1 MNWIQEHLGSMG
13 HLGDF
18 YIPQSGGGAGNG
30 DGKKIHIAGTE
41 QIQKTDKDWKPEI
54 IRNNQK
60 YQRIQKF
67 YEWEQFLNWVDW
79 PGKEDRRSSHIISD
93 KAYQFTH
100 TWTFQDAVNLAR
112 YGWAEGVSKIQQ
124 FEKLDLP
131 THETFMQNYDI
142 QTEYSVAGG
151 SVNIGRYLSGMPDC
165 MRHMHTLNHHALPS
179 RVQKIMIIGNSS
191 CHASADEILKHGY
204 KIYQIIEALEMA
216 NIQTDITLAY
226 SAKNYNTEQISDDC
240 FYETS
245 DNCFYETYIKIKKAE
260 DVLYPEKILF
270 CVAHPAMFRRLV
282 FSENERNSFD
292 IRMTYK
298 FYEDDGY
305 GYGLYDPNWRPPID
319 MMKGALLITSV
330 EDKVGFSW
338 FMEDFR
344 HLIKSQYEK
353 IR

>member
-1 MNWIQEHLGSMG
+1 MNWMQEHLGSMG

-18 YIPQSGGGAGNG
+18 YIPQSGSAGNG
-30 DGKKIHIAGTE
+30 DGKKVHIAGTE

-79 PGKEDRRSSHIISD
+79 SGKEDRRDSHRISD
-93 KAYQFTH
+93 KDYKFTH
-100 TWTFQDAVNLAR
+100 TWTFQDAMNLAR

-179 RVQKIMIIGNSS
+179 RVQKIMIIGTSPSS
-191 CHASADEILKHGY
+191 ASADEILKHGY

-240 FYETS
+240 FYET
-245 DNCFYETYIKIKKAE
+245 YIKIKKAE

-282 FSENERNSFD
+282 FSENERNSYD
-292 IRMTYK
+292 IRMTYR
-298 FYEDDGY
+298 FYEDVGSRY
-305 GYGLYDPNWRPPID
+305 GIYDPNWRPPFD
-319 MMKGALLITSV
+319 MMKDALLIPSV

>member
-1 MNWIQEHLGSMG
+1 MNWMQEHLGSMG

-18 YIPQSGGGAGNG
+18 YIPQFGGGAGNG

-41 QIQKTDKDWKPEI
+41 QIQTTDKDWKPEI

-79 PGKEDRRSSHIISD
+79 SGKEYRRSSHKVSD
-93 KAYQFTH
+93 QKYNSAR
-100 TWTFQDAVNLAR
+100 TWTFQDAMNLAR

-131 THETFMQNYDI
+131 IQETFMQNYDI

-165 MRHMHTLNHHALPS
+165 MRHMRTSNHHALPS

-191 CHASADEILKHGY
+191 YCASADEILKHGY

-216 NIQTDITLAY
+216 NLQTDITLAY
-226 SAKNYNTEQISDDC
+226 SAKNYHTEQISD
-240 FYETS
+240 Y
-245 DNCFYETYIKIKKAE
+245 CFYETYIKIKKAE

-270 CVAHPAMFRRLV
+270 CVAHPAMYRRLV
-282 FSENERNSFD
+282 VSENERNSFA
-292 IRMTYK
+292 IRMKYR
-298 FYEDDGY
+298 FYADGAPGY
-305 GYGLYDPNWRPPID
+305 GIYDPNWRPPID
-319 MMKGALLITSV
+319 MMKDALLITSL

-338 FMEDFR
+338 SMEGFR

>member
-1 MNWIQEHLGSMG
+1 MNWMQEHLGSMG

-18 YIPQSGGGAGNG
+18 YIPDSGGGNG

-41 QIQKTDKDWKPEI
+41 QINKPDKDWEPEI
-54 IRNNQK
+54 IRSNQQ
-60 YQRIQKF
+60 YRRIQKF

-79 PGKEDRRSSHIISD
+79 SGKTYRRASHRIGD
-93 KAYQFTH
+93 KNYKYSRTC
-100 TWTFQDAVNLAR
+100 TFQDAMDLAR

-142 QTEYSVAGG
+142 QTAYSVAGG
-151 SVNIGRYLSGMPDC
+151 SVNIGRYLAGMPDC
-165 MRHMHTLNHHALPS
+165 MRHMRTSNHHALPS
-179 RVQKIMIIGNSS
+179 RVQKIIIISNTAGRVL
-191 CHASADEILKHGY
+191 ADEILKYGY
-204 KIYQIIEALEMA
+204 KIYQIIDALEMA

-226 SAKNYNTEQISDDC
+226 AAKNYNTEQISD
-240 FYETS
+240 Y
-245 DNCFYETYIKIKKAE
+245 CFYETYIKIKRAE

-282 FSENERNSFD
+282 LSENERNSFA
-292 IRMTYK
+292 IRMKYR
-298 FYEDDGY
+298 FYEDGAPGY
-305 GYGLYDPNWRPPID
+305 GVYDPNWRPPID
-319 MMKGALLITSV
+319 MMKDALLIPSL

>member
-18 YIPQSGGGAGNG
+18 YIPQSGNGGNG
-30 DGKKIHIAGTE
+30 DGKKVHIAGTE
-41 QIQKTDKDWKPEI
+41 QINKPDKDWEPEI
-54 IRNNQK
+54 IRTNQK

-79 PGKEDRRSSHIISD
+79 PGKEYRRTSHRMSD
-93 KAYQFTH
+93 QKYKFTR
-100 TWTFQDAVNLAR
+100 TWTFQDAMNLAR

-165 MRHMHTLNHHALPS
+165 MRHMRTSNHHALPS

-191 CHASADEILKHGY
+191 CYASADEILKHGY

-226 SAKNYNTEQISDDC
+226 SAKNYNTEQISD
-240 FYETS
+240 Y
-245 DNCFYETYIKIKKAE
+245 CFYETYIKIKKAE

-282 FSENERNSFD
+282 LSEKERNSFA

-298 FYEDDGY
+298 FYETGGY
-305 GYGLYDPNWRPPID
+305 GVYDPDWRPPID
-319 MMKGALLITSV
+319 MIKDSLLIPSA

>member
-1 MNWIQEHLGSMG
+1 MNWMQEHLGSMG

-18 YIPQSGGGAGNG
+18 YIPQSGSGGNG
-30 DGKKIHIAGTE
+30 DGKKVHIAGTE
-41 QIQKTDKDWKPEI
+41 QIQKPDKDWEPEI
-54 IRNNQK
+54 IRTNQR
-60 YQRIQKF
+60 YRRIQKF

-79 PGKEDRRSSHIISD
+79 SGKEYRRSSHLISD
-93 KAYQFTH
+93 KAYKFTH

-165 MRHMHTLNHHALPS
+165 MRHMRTSNHHALPS
-179 RVQKIMIIGNSS
+179 RVQKIMIIGSS
-191 CHASADEILKHGY
+191 SSRASADEILKHGY

-226 SAKNYNTEQISDDC
+226 SAKNYDRSDD
-240 FYETS
+240 
-245 DNCFYETYIKIKKAE
+245 CFYETYIKIKKAE

-270 CVAHPAMFRRLV
+270 CLAHPAMFRRLV
-282 FSENERNSFD
+282 FSENERNSYD
-292 IRMTYK
+292 IRMTYI
-298 FYEDDGY
+298 FYEDGGHGY
-305 GYGLYDPNWRPPID
+305 GIYDPNWRPPID
-319 MMKGALLITSV
+319 MMKDALLIPSV

>member
-1 MNWIQEHLGSMG
+1 MNWMQEHLGSMG
-13 HLGDF
+13 YLGDF
-18 YIPQSGGGAGNG
+18 YIPQSGSGGNG
-30 DGKKIHIAGTE
+30 DGKKVHIAGTE
-41 QIQKTDKDWKPEI
+41 QIQKTDKDWEPEI
-54 IRNNQK
+54 IRTNQR

-79 PGKEDRRSSHIISD
+79 PGKEDRRSSHLISD
-93 KAYQFTH
+93 KAYKFTH

-165 MRHMHTLNHHALPS
+165 MRHMHTLNRHALPS
-179 RVQKIMIIGNSS
+179 RVQKIMIIGGSS
-191 CHASADEILKHGY
+191 SRASADEILKHGY

-226 SAKNYNTEQISDDC
+226 SAKNYDRSDD
-240 FYETS
+240 
-245 DNCFYETYIKIKKAE
+245 CFYETYIKIKKAE

-282 FSENERNSFD
+282 FSENERNSYD
-292 IRMTYK
+292 IRMTYI
-298 FYEDDGY
+298 FYEDGGHGY
-305 GYGLYDPNWRPPID
+305 GVYDPNWRPPID
-319 MMKGALLITSV
+319 MIKDSLLITSV

>member
-1 MNWIQEHLGSMG
+1 MNWMQEHLGSMG

-18 YIPQSGGGAGNG
+18 YISDSGGGNG

-41 QIQKTDKDWKPEI
+41 QVNKPDKDWEPEI
-54 IRNNQK
+54 IRTNQQ
-60 YQRIQKF
+60 YRRIQKF

-79 PGKEDRRSSHIISD
+79 SGKTYRRASHRISD
-93 KAYQFTH
+93 KNYKFTH
-100 TWTFQDAVNLAR
+100 TWTFQDAMDLAR

-151 SVNIGRYLSGMPDC
+151 SVNIGRYLAGMPDC
-165 MRHMHTLNHHALPS
+165 MRHMRTSNHHVLPS
-179 RVQKIMIIGNSS
+179 RVQKIIIISNSS
-191 CHASADEILKHGY
+191 NRVLADEILKYGY

-226 SAKNYNTEQISDDC
+226 SAKNYNTEQISD
-240 FYETS
+240 Y
-245 DNCFYETYIKIKKAE
+245 CFYETYIKIKKAE

-282 FSENERNSFD
+282 LSENERNSFA
-292 IRMTYK
+292 IRMKYR
-298 FYEDDGY
+298 FYEDDAPGY
-305 GYGLYDPNWRPPID
+305 GVYDPNWRPPID
-319 MMKGALLITSV
+319 MMKDALLIPSL